1 MRGTVAAE
9 GNEAL
14 LGVEVLSQAGSSSL
28 RVEAVVDT
36 GFTGHLTLPRATVD
50 ALGLPIIGSA
60 ESILADGSLVMEDVC
75 LARVLWHG
83 AERPVRVLVADA
95 PLGHG
100 ADARQR
106 TARRMRRRR
115 RGERGEA
122 RGTAQL
128 NTAWCR
134 SGPLL
139 NWRTYLKLT
148 A

>member
-14 LGVEVLSQAGSSSL
+14 LGVEVLSQAGASSL
-28 RVEAVVDT
+28 LVEAVVDT

-95 PLGHG
+95 
-100 ADARQR
+100 
-106 TARRMRRRR
+106 T
-115 RGERGEA
+115 
-122 RGTAQL
+122 
-128 NTAWCR
+128 
-134 SGPLL
+134 PLL
-139 NWRTYLKLT
+139 AMALMRGSELRVECVGGGEVSVERLEEPSS
-148 A
+148 

>member
-28 RVEAVVDT
+28 WVEAVVDT

-95 PLGHG
+95 
-100 ADARQR
+100 
-106 TARRMRRRR
+106 T
-115 RGERGEA
+115 
-122 RGTAQL
+122 
-128 NTAWCR
+128 
-134 SGPLL
+134 PLL
-139 NWRTYLKLT
+139 GMALMRGSELRVECVGGGEVSVERLEEPSD
-148 A
+148 

>member
-36 GFTGHLTLPRATVD
+36 GFTGHLTLPRATVE

-75 LARVLWHG
+75 LARVLWHSG
-83 AERPVRVLVADA
+83 ERPVRVLVAEA
-95 PLGHG
+95 VALLGM
-100 ADARQR
+100 AL
-106 TARRMRRRR
+106 MRGSELRVECVSGGEVSVQGLEEP
-115 RGERGEA
+115 RG
-122 RGTAQL
+122 
-128 NTAWCR
+128 
-134 SGPLL
+134 
-139 NWRTYLKLT
+139 
-148 A
+148 

>member
-95 PLGHG
+95 
-100 ADARQR
+100 
-106 TARRMRRRR
+106 T
-115 RGERGEA
+115 
-122 RGTAQL
+122 
-128 NTAWCR
+128 
-134 SGPLL
+134 PLL
-139 NWRTYLKLT
+139 GMALMRGSELRVECVGGEEVSVERLEEPSD
-148 A
+148 

>member
-50 ALGLPIIGSA
+50 ALGLPIIVSA

-95 PLGHG
+95 
-100 ADARQR
+100 
-106 TARRMRRRR
+106 T
-115 RGERGEA
+115 
-122 RGTAQL
+122 
-128 NTAWCR
+128 
-134 SGPLL
+134 PLL
-139 NWRTYLKLT
+139 GMALMRGSELRVECVGGGEVSVERLEEPSD
-148 A
+148 

>member
-1 MRGTVAAE
+1 MAMRGTVAAE

-95 PLGHG
+95 
-100 ADARQR
+100 
-106 TARRMRRRR
+106 T
-115 RGERGEA
+115 
-122 RGTAQL
+122 
-128 NTAWCR
+128 
-134 SGPLL
+134 PLL
-139 NWRTYLKLT
+139 GMALMRGSDLRVECVGGGEVSVERLEEPSD
-148 A
+148 